1 VSPHLSRIPGARIG
15 VRYLFT
21 SLGFWICFNL
31 GTLLWHQQFQVFY
44 FREPYILALTHLA
57 ALGWLT
63 TGLMGVM
70 YATLPATLGVRPNS
84 LRMAE
89 VQYWLQ
95 VVGIAGLA
103 LTMSLVPQARGRV
116 VFGLLTLGALVIF
129 VHNIAATVGRGKTWG
144 LPEAHFIMAVFY
156 LAITG
161 LIGMS
166 YVFYLNSGYVPQ
178 TMVSLKVH
186 AHFAGLGWLALTLM
200 GLTYKLLPLALGVDN
215 VPQRWGLAASVLINL
230 VFWGV
235 FFGYAYDWP
244 MLRIA
249 AAALGL
255 AGLVCHTLQVR
266 AIARGMPSS
275 SPLASSPLSLWER
288 VRVKGI
294 QWRLGTTL
302 TPALSQKGREEHQAE
317 GGSGAERSPTSL
329 PYTQASCLFGIA
341 AAVLAVLLTTGAMG
355 DSFAG
360 EYAYGYAAGA
370 GWFGLYV
377 VGQTVWLI
385 ALLVRDTAQES
396 LPAQGWTHL
405 TLPGQVAG
413 TALVSLGLL
422 TELSLIVALGA
433 AVNLAA
439 SVMVTARS
447 VRLCRAP
454 LAMAE
459 R

>member
-1 VSPHLSRIPGARIG
+1 VSPHLSHIPGARIG

-31 GTLLWHQQFQVFY
+31 GTLLWHPQFEVFY
-44 FREPYILALTHLA
+44 FREPHILALTHLA

-156 LAITG
+156 LAVTG

-200 GLTYKLLPLALGVDN
+200 GLTYKLLPLALGAGN
-215 VPQRWGLAASVLINL
+215 APQRWGLAASVLINL

-235 FFGYAYDWP
+235 FFGYAYDRP
-244 MLRIA
+244 ALRIA
-249 AAALGL
+249 AAVLGL

-266 AIARGMPSS
+266 AIARGTLSS
-275 SPLASSPLSLWER
+275 SPQAFSPLS
-288 VRVKGI
+288 
-294 QWRLGTTL
+294 
-302 TPALSQKGREEHQAE
+302 
-317 GGSGAERSPTSL
+317 TSL

-355 DSFAG
+355 DGFAG

-377 VGQTVWLI
+377 VGQTVWLTG
-385 ALLVRDTAQES
+385 LLVRDEAQEG
-396 LPAQGWTHL
+396 LPTPGWVHL
-405 TLPGQVAG
+405 ALPGQVAG

-422 TELSLIVALGA
+422 TGVSLIVALGA

-439 SVMVTARS
+439 SVMVAARS
-447 VRLCRAP
+447 VSLCRAP

>member
-1 VSPHLSRIPGARIG
+1 VSNRLSRIPGARIG
-15 VRYLFT
+15 VRYLLT
-21 SLGFWICFNL
+21 SLGFWVFFNMGML
-31 GTLLWHQQFQVFY
+31 IWHRQFEVFY
-44 FREPYILALTHLA
+44 FREPSVLALTHLA

-84 LRMAE
+84 LRMAR

-103 LTMSLVPQARGRV
+103 LTMSLVPQTRGRV
-116 VFGLLTLGALVIF
+116 VCGLLTLGALVIF
-129 VHNIAATVGRGKTWG
+129 VHNIAATVGRGKAWR
-144 LPEAHFIMAVFY
+144 LPEAHFVMAVFY

-178 TMVSLKVH
+178 TMVALKVH

-200 GLTYKLLPLALGVDN
+200 GLTYKLLPLELGVDN
-215 VPQRWGLAASVLINL
+215 VPQHWSLAASVLINA

-244 MLRIA
+244 VLRIA
-249 AAALGL
+249 SAALGL

-266 AIARGMPSS
+266 VMCRLAPDFTPRQGSFFANIWNRCLPSPSRGKGQAGGEPRPS
-275 SPLASSPLSLWER
+275 
-288 VRVKGI
+288 
-294 QWRLGTTL
+294 
-302 TPALSQKGREEHQAE
+302 
-317 GGSGAERSPTSL
+317 SL
-329 PYTQASCLFGIA
+329 PYTAVSCAFGILTA
-341 AAVLAVLLTTGAMG
+341 LLAVLLTTGAAG
-355 DSFAG
+355 DSFAV

-377 VGQTVWLI
+377 TGQTVWLI
-385 ALLVRDTAQES
+385 PLLLHDDAQERVFEPVGIG
-396 LPAQGWTHL
+396 LEF
-405 TLPGQVAG
+405 PGQVAG
-413 TALVSLGLL
+413 TVLVTIGLL
-422 TELSLIVALGA
+422 VGVPLIAALGA

-439 SVMVTARS
+439 SLLVTARS
-447 VRLCRAP
+447 VRLCWAQP
-454 LAMAE
+454 AMAE

>member
-31 GTLLWHQQFQVFY
+31 GTLLWHQQFQLFY

-57 ALGWLT
+57 ALGWLS

-95 VVGIAGLA
+95 VVGITGMA
-103 LTMSLVPQARGRV
+103 LTMSLVPHARGRV

-156 LAITG
+156 LAVTG

-166 YVFYLNSGYVPQ
+166 YIFYLNSGYVPQ

-215 VPQRWGLAASVLINL
+215 VPQRWSLSASVLINL

-244 MLRIA
+244 ALRLA

-255 AGLVCHTLQVR
+255 ASLVCHTLQVQ
-266 AIARGMPSS
+266 AIARRGLSS
-275 SPLASSPLSLWER
+275 S
-288 VRVKGI
+288 
-294 QWRLGTTL
+294 
-302 TPALSQKGREEHQAE
+302 SQAYGPI
-317 GGSGAERSPTSL
+317 STSL

-341 AAVLAVLLTTGAMG
+341 AAVLALLLTAGAMG
-355 DSFAG
+355 DDFAG

-385 ALLVRDTAQES
+385 ALLVGDAVQES
-396 LPAQGWTHL
+396 SPTLGWTHL
-405 TLPGQVAG
+405 AMPGQVAG

-422 TELSLIVALGA
+422 TGVPLIVALGA

>member
-1 VSPHLSRIPGARIG
+1 VSTHLSRIPGARIG

-63 TGLMGVM
+63 TGLMGIM

-116 VFGLLTLGALVIF
+116 VFGLMTLGALVIF
-129 VHNIAATVGRGKTWG
+129 VHNVAATVGRGKTWG

-200 GLTYKLLPLALGVDN
+200 GLTYKLLPLALGADN
-215 VPQRWGLAASVLINL
+215 VPQPWGLAASVLINL

-235 FFGYAYDWP
+235 FFGYAYDRP
-244 MLRIA
+244 VLRIA
-249 AAALGL
+249 SAALGL
-255 AGLVCHTLQVR
+255 AGIVCHTLQVR
-266 AIARGMPSS
+266 AIAQGTLSS
-275 SPLASSPLSLWER
+275 SPRGHVPLSRWER
-288 VRVKGI
+288 EKSQGETASE
-294 QWRLGTTL
+294 GH
-302 TPALSQKGREEHQAE
+302 PA
-317 GGSGAERSPTSL
+317 SL
-329 PYTQASCLFGIA
+329 PYIYASCLFGA
-341 AAVLAVLLTTGAMG
+341 VAAVLALLLTTGVTG
-355 DSFAG
+355 DSFAA

-377 VGQTVWLI
+377 AGQTVWLI
-385 ALLVRDTAQES
+385 ALLVRGAAPES
-396 LPAQGWTHL
+396 LHTPNGMRLA
-405 TLPGQVAG
+405 LPGQVAG

-422 TELSLIVALGA
+422 LGISLIVALGA

-439 SVMVTARS
+439 SLMVTARS
-447 VRLCRAP
+447 VRQCLAP

>member
-1 VSPHLSRIPGARIG
+1 VSTRLSRIPGARIG

-21 SLGFWICFNL
+21 SLGFWICFNV
-31 GTLLWHQQFQVFY
+31 GTLLWHQQFHVFY
-44 FREPYILALTHLA
+44 FREPSILALTHLA

-63 TGLMGVM
+63 TGLMGIM
-70 YATLPATLGVRPNS
+70 YATLPAILGMRRRS
-84 LRMAE
+84 LRLAQ

-95 VVGIAGLA
+95 VVGIAGLV

-129 VHNIAATVGRGKTWG
+129 VHTIATTVGRGKTWR

-156 LAITG
+156 LGITG

-166 YVFYLNSGYVPQ
+166 YVFYLNSGSVPQ

-200 GLTYKLLPLALGVDN
+200 GLTYKLLPLELGVDN
-215 VPQRWGLAASVLINL
+215 VPQRWSLAASILMNL

-235 FFGYAYDWP
+235 FFSYAYDWP
-244 MLRIA
+244 ALRIA
-249 AAALGL
+249 SAALGL
-255 AGLVCHTLQVR
+255 AGMVCHTLQIR
-266 AIARGMPSS
+266 TTADAHPSFA
-275 SPLASSPLSLWER
+275 LWLHNPLSLWSLWER
-288 VRVKGI
+288 EKNQG
-294 QWRLGTTL
+294 
-302 TPALSQKGREEHQAE
+302 EAE
-317 GGSGAERSPTSL
+317 NERYPSSL

-341 AAVLAVLLTTGAMG
+341 AAVLALLLTTGAAG
-355 DSFAG
+355 NGFAV
-360 EYAYGYAAGA
+360 EYAYSYAAGA

-385 ALLVRDTAQES
+385 PLLMRDEAQES
-396 LPAQGWTHL
+396 MPEPSWMSLAFL
-405 TLPGQVAG
+405 GQMAG
-413 TALVSLGLL
+413 TALVSSGLL
-422 TELSLIVALGA
+422 AEISLIVALGA

-439 SVMVTARS
+439 SLVLTACS
-447 VRLCRAP
+447 VRLCWAQP
-454 LAMAE
+454 AMAE

>member
-1 VSPHLSRIPGARIG
+1 VSTRLSRIPGARIG
-15 VRYLFT
+15 VRYLLT
-21 SLGFWICFNL
+21 SLGFWVFFNVGML
-31 GTLLWHQQFQVFY
+31 IWHRQFEVFY
-44 FREPYILALTHLA
+44 FREPSILALTHLA

-84 LRMAE
+84 LRMAR

-103 LTMSLVPQARGRV
+103 LTMSLVPQTRGRV
-116 VFGLLTLGALVIF
+116 VCGLLTLGALVIF
-129 VHNIAATVGRGKTWG
+129 VHNIAATVGRGKAWR
-144 LPEAHFIMAVFY
+144 LPEAHFVMAVFY

-200 GLTYKLLPLALGVDN
+200 GLTYKLLPLELGVDR
-215 VPQRWGLAASVLINL
+215 VPQHWSLAASVLINA

-244 MLRIA
+244 ALRIA
-249 AAALGL
+249 SAALGL

-266 AIARGMPSS
+266 VMSRLAPDFTPRQGGFFANIWRRCLTSPSRGEGQAGGELRPS
-275 SPLASSPLSLWER
+275 
-288 VRVKGI
+288 
-294 QWRLGTTL
+294 
-302 TPALSQKGREEHQAE
+302 
-317 GGSGAERSPTSL
+317 SL
-329 PYTQASCLFGIA
+329 PYAAASCGFGLLTA
-341 AAVLAVLLTTGAMG
+341 LLAVLVTTGAAG
-355 DSFAG
+355 DSFAV

-377 VGQTVWLI
+377 TGQTVWLI
-385 ALLVRDTAQES
+385 PLLLHDDAQERVFEPVWIG
-396 LPAQGWTHL
+396 LAF
-405 TLPGQVAG
+405 PGQVAG
-413 TALVSLGLL
+413 TVLVTIGLL
-422 TELSLIVALGA
+422 VGVTLIAALGA

-439 SVMVTARS
+439 SLLVTARS
-447 VRLCRAP
+447 VRLYWAQP
-454 LAMAE
+454 AMAE

>member
-57 ALGWLT
+57 ALGWLS

-103 LTMSLVPQARGRV
+103 LTMSLVPHARGRV

-156 LAITG
+156 LAVTG

-235 FFGYAYDWP
+235 FFGYAYDRP
-244 MLRIA
+244 VLRIA

-266 AIARGMPSS
+266 AIARGGLSS
-275 SPLASSPLSLWER
+275 SPPAYSPFSLWER
-288 VRVKGI
+288 
-294 QWRLGTTL
+294 
-302 TPALSQKGREEHQAE
+302 EEHHEE
-317 GGSGAERSPTSL
+317 GGKGAERVPASL

-341 AAVLAVLLTTGAMG
+341 AAALALLLTTGAMG
-355 DSFAG
+355 DGFAG

-385 ALLVRDTAQES
+385 ALLARDAAQEG
-396 LPAQGWTHL
+396 LPALGWAHL
-405 TLPGQVAG
+405 ALPGQVAG

-422 TELSLIVALGA
+422 TGVALIVALGA

-439 SVMVTARS
+439 SVMVTARG

>member
-1 VSPHLSRIPGARIG
+1 

-21 SLGFWICFNL
+21 SLGFWICFNF
-31 GTLLWHQQFQVFY
+31 GTLLWHQSFQVFY

-63 TGLMGVM
+63 TGLMGIM
-70 YATLPATLGVRPNS
+70 YATLPATLGVRPHS
-84 LRMAE
+84 LRMAQ

-129 VHNIAATVGRGKTWG
+129 VHNIAAMVGRGKTWG

-186 AHFAGLGWLALTLM
+186 AHFASLGWLALTLM
-200 GLTYKLLPLALGVDN
+200 GLTYKLLPVALGVER
-215 VPQRWGLAASVLINL
+215 VSQRWSLAASVLINL

-244 MLRIA
+244 ALRTA
-249 AAALGL
+249 SAALGL

-266 AIARGMPSS
+266 MIAHA
-275 SPLASSPLSLWER
+275 SPLFSTWLHGPLSLWER
-288 VRVKGI
+288 EKNSGETEGE
-294 QWRLGTTL
+294 RL
-302 TPALSQKGREEHQAE
+302 PA
-317 GGSGAERSPTSL
+317 SL

-341 AAVLAVLLTTGAMG
+341 AVVLALLLTAGTVG
-355 DSFAG
+355 DSLAV

-377 VGQTVWLI
+377 VGQTVWLMP
-385 ALLVRDTAQES
+385 LLLRDEAQEGIS
-396 LPAQGWTHL
+396 EPSWMNLAF
-405 TLPGQVAG
+405 PGQVAG
-413 TALVSLGLL
+413 TILVSSGLL
-422 TELSLIVALGA
+422 AGISLIVVLGA
-433 AVNLAA
+433 TVNLAA
-439 SVMVTARS
+439 SLVVTARS
-447 VRLCRAP
+447 LRLCRAQP
-454 LAMAE
+454 AMVE